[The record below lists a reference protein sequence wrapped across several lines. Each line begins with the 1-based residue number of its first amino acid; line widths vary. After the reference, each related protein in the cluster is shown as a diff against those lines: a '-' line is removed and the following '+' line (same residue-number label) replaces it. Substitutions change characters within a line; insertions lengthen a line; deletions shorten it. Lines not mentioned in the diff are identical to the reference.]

1 MGPIDITGEPGPWG
15 PVMKEGEE
23 KSMNRYSPYY
33 DHDERFCRM
42 SLDDNGSWV
51 HIAYVTKLQEQIE
64 RLKEAADRII
74 ELEEE
79 NAKILI
85 GAYGLREQQQQEI
98 ERLRRE
104 MRRHL
109 EILERAERD
118 RFLWDR
124 LATGTGVATLN
135 GYRAALEAKS

>member
-1 MGPIDITGEPGPWG
+1 MSDVERIAEQFVREISDGWGEDVERKDI
-15 PVMKEGEE
+15 
-23 KSMNRYSPYY
+23 
-33 DHDERFCRM
+33 
-42 SLDDNGSWV
+42 
-51 HIAYVTKLQEQIE
+51 A
-64 RLKEAADRII
+64 RLV
-74 ELEEE
+74 EL
-79 NAKILI
+79 
-85 GAYGLREQQQQEI
+85 LRPMEQQI

-135 GYRAALEAKS
+135 GYRAALEEKPRA